1 MDFKQEGT
9 LVMTSN
15 DLITSNVVCDSIW
28 ANHRLTTLEVQAP
41 LHVHVHH
48 LRHRCFSFSVQSSR
62 AIPTKRLLGRSGFV
76 PTFWGKNKGGMS
88 PDGIELRGI
97 KLVAA
102 KMIWKSS
109 MLSAELHARML
120 AGLGLHKETANRVLS
135 PYINVK
141 YIVTATDWDNFFEL
155 RCHPAA
161 QQDMQDLAY
170 KMAYSLNHSKPVTR
184 LAHIPYAT
192 EEECKTVERNVREHS
207 MIGPDRYSVFA
218 SSSTDSDNDILIA
231 AAARCARVSY
241 LTHNGSRDF
250 VRDIALGTSL
260 KADKHMSPFEHI
272 AIASGD
278 DARFANFTGWRQF
291 RHYIEREQV

>member
-1 MDFKQEGT
+1 
-9 LVMTSN
+9 MTNN
-15 DLITSNVVCDSIW
+15 DLITSNVICDSIW
-28 ANHRLTTLEVQAP
+28 AGHRLTTLEVQAP

-62 AIPTKRLLGRSGFV
+62 AIPTKRLLGRSGFM

-88 PDGIELRGI
+88 PDGVELVGVKR
-97 KLVAA
+97 LLAR
-102 KMIWKSS
+102 MLWKSS
-109 MLSAELHARML
+109 MLSAEFHARAL
-120 AGLGLHKETANRVLS
+120 ASLGLHKETANRVLS

-141 YIVTATDWDNFFEL
+141 YIVTATDWDNFFDL

-170 KMAYSLNHSKPVTR
+170 KMSASLAASEPVCR
-184 LAHIPYAT
+184 QSHIPYAT
-192 EEECKTVERNVREHS
+192 ADEYRTIERNIRDCVAADL
-207 MIGPDRYSVFA
+207 DRYSVLA
-218 SSSTDSDNDILIA
+218 SSSADSDNDILIA

-250 VRDIALGTSL
+250 AKDISLGTSL

-272 AIASGD
+272 AVASGD
-278 DARFANFTGWRQF
+278 DTRFANFTGWRQF
-291 RHYIEREQV
+291 RHYIEREQQ